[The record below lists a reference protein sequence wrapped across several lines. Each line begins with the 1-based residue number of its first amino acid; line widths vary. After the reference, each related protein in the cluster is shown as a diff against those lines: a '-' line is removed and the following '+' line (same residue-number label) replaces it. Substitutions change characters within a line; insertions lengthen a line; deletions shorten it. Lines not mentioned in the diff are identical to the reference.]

1 MSRSRSAAAA
11 VALAGLLVG
20 CSPGAPKA
28 APELPERI
36 CWGAFS
42 GPEVNRILAPS
53 EKVSHSARPFVLT
66 EEGDHASCQVYA
78 DRATS
83 FMAGVELLA
92 SEDEAER
99 EMWRFPDA
107 LPLDVG
113 TGGSI
118 RPGGAATYVACDP
131 AASFG
136 RSGTYIALEIDFSIV
151 PDEAKA
157 QDALPGLLK
166 GFLAF
171 TERELRCGGGA
182 AERR

>member
-1 MSRSRSAAAA
+1 MSRSGAAAA
-11 VALAGLLVG
+11 AALAGLLVG
-20 CSPGAPKA
+20 CAQGEPEA

-42 GPEVNRILAPS
+42 GPEVNRLLAPA
-53 EKVSHSARPFVLT
+53 EKVSHRARSFVLA
-66 EEGDHASCQVYA
+66 EEGDGTSCEVYA

-83 FMAGVELLA
+83 FMARAELLG

-99 EMWRFPDA
+99 EMWGFPDA

-113 TGGSI
+113 AGGSL
-118 RPGGAATYVACDP
+118 RPGGAATYVACEP

-136 RSGTYIALEIDFSIV
+136 RSGRYVALEIDFTGV

-157 QDALPGLLK
+157 QNALPGLLK
-166 GFLAF
+166 EFLAF
-171 TERELRCGGGA
+171 TERELQCTGGA
-182 AERR
+182 AGR